1 MGRPKKHLK
10 TATSQPEHEINQQ
23 VLGVVDEAGTAATSG
38 TVPVEKARK
47 LGAFNAEAVSANR
60 RREEVVNRKR
70 SGEANV
76 PWGEANAC
84 LLYDDILSVYAASTM
99 SIQVT
104 RLEGQPTS
112 WYVYGYP
119 RNGQEL
125 YQAIQKQCHGRSAQ
139 CEYLVVFRDA
149 NMKSD
154 RGRGRIVMPS
164 TVDEVVQQQP
174 AGASAP
180 PYYAPGQPSYGPMPN
195 QPPAPQ
201 MSGPVPYYGGVPG
214 APPPQP
220 SPPAAPT
227 LGIPDVS
234 ALLQQ
239 LTAFAAHMQQQQQPP
254 RPAPAAAPP
263 AAAQPAP
270 TGYVPPAGYVLVTT
284 PNGQTVLAPAQGF
297 GLGAPQAA
305 PPTPPAPVLT
315 PAEQFRQSMSLAQ
328 TAISTAREMSALVPS
343 VAAAPAAAA
352 PAKEDEAPIRTTQ
365 IGEMHVVTNNDGTLR
380 PVETLIANGEKVMG
394 WIEKQQKTWQDH
406 ATRVAQMSAPQL
418 PNQQQQNGQTA
429 PAAQGTASQMT
440 TPTIPTG

>member
-23 VLGVVDEAGTAATSG
+23 VLGVVDDAGTAATSG

-164 TVDEVVQQQP
+164 TVDEVVLQQQP
-174 AGASAP
+174 AGASSP

-201 MSGPVPYYGGVPG
+201 MSGPVPYG
-214 APPPQP
+214 APPQPQP
-220 SPPAAPT
+220 GPSMAV
-227 LGIPDVS
+227 PDVATVLRLQEQLS
-234 ALLQQ
+234 GIAAQLQQ
-239 LTAFAAHMQQQQQPP
+239 MQQPQ
-254 RPAPAAAPP
+254 RPAPAAAAPGPVPTSPP
-263 AAAQPAP
+263 
-270 TGYVPPAGYVLVTT
+270 YVPPAGYVLVTT
-284 PNGQTVLAPAQGF
+284 PNGQQVLAPAQGF
-297 GLGAPQAA
+297 GLGAPQPA
-305 PPTPPAPVLT
+305 PAPVPPPPPPLT
-315 PAEQFRQSMSLAQ
+315 AAEQFRQSMSLAQ
-328 TAISTAREMSALVPS
+328 TAISTAREMSALVPT
-343 VAAAPAAAA
+343 VAAPAAAA
-352 PAKEDEAPIRTTQ
+352 AAPAREDEAPIRTTQ
-365 IGEMHVVTNNDGTLR
+365 IGEMHVVTNSDGTLR
-380 PVETLIANGEKVMG
+380 PVETFIANGEKIMG
-394 WIEKQQKTWQDH
+394 WVEKQQKTWQEH
-406 ATRVAQMSAPQL
+406 ASRVAQMTAPQL
-418 PNQQQQNGQTA
+418 PNQQQQNGQTTQS
-429 PAAQGTASQMT
+429 PQGTASQMT
-440 TPTIPTG
+440 TPSIPTG